1 MAGHEDDEVAME
13 VEAVEAVYGGDCVV
27 VDRHPPRLHVRIAPR
42 TADVSSQQF
51 VEAVIGISAGPQYPD
66 VPPDVELIES
76 KGLDDRRQKYLL
88 DCILDKAR
96 QLSSCSM
103 LVALCEE
110 AVELLSKMNHP
121 EGDCPMCLY
130 PLVPDDTEHTDLAF
144 MKLMSCFH
152 CFHCECII
160 RWWNWLQ
167 NENQTEIGEMGNEKG
182 LESRGN
188 CPVCRKVFQAKDLE
202 HVLKLISS
210 FSSKSIFEGDVPEEN
225 GELLQSDS
233 ENSRKQRFETIT
245 KVQQENNG
253 LIEPKK
259 DLVVLPG
266 MYITPTITSST
277 SGAMN
282 DNIEQQQPRDEAV
295 SLETNSSNALKQRR
309 DKAVASVRNSV
320 GSSNT
325 RGAIDHRNSGTSKS
339 SARNARKPGKHWVRK
354 DTTPRG

>member
-1 MAGHEDDEVAME
+1 MAGHEEEVAME
-13 VEAVEAVYGGDCVV
+13 VEAVQSVYGGDCAV
-27 VDRHPPRLHVRIAPR
+27 VDQYPPRLHVRIVPR

-66 VPPDVELIES
+66 VPPGVELIES
-76 KGLDDRRQKYLL
+76 KGLDDIRQKYLL
-88 DCILDKAR
+88 DCILNKAR

-121 EGDCPMCLY
+121 EGDCPLCLY
-130 PLVPDDTEHTDLAF
+130 PLVPEDTEHLDLAF

-152 CFHCECII
+152 CFHSECII

-167 NENQTEIGEMGNEKG
+167 NEKQTKVGEMGNEKG
-182 LESRGN
+182 LESQGN

-210 FSSKSIFEGDVPEEN
+210 FSSKSSFEGDVPEEN
-225 GELLQSDS
+225 GELLWSDS
-233 ENSRKQRFETIT
+233 ENSRRQRLETIM
-245 KVQQENNG
+245 KVQQEING

-277 SGAMN
+277 SGTTN
-282 DNIEQQQPRDEAV
+282 DNIEEQQPRDEAV
-295 SLETNSSNALKQRR
+295 SLETDSSNALRQQKG
-309 DKAVASVRNSV
+309 KAVASVRNSI

-325 RGAIDHRNSGTSKS
+325 RGTIEHRNSGTRKN

-354 DTTPRG
+354 DDTPRG

>member
-1 MAGHEDDEVAME
+1 MAGHEEEVAME
-13 VEAVEAVYGGDCVV
+13 VEAVQSVYGGDCLV
-27 VDRHPPRLHVRIAPR
+27 VDRYPPRLHVRIVPR

-51 VEAVIGISAGPQYPD
+51 VEAVIRISAGPQYPD
-66 VPPDVELIES
+66 VPPRVELIES
-76 KGLDDRRQKYLL
+76 KGLDHRRQKYLL

-110 AVELLSKMNHP
+110 AVELLSKTNHP
-121 EGDCPMCLY
+121 EGDCPMCLF
-130 PLVPDDTEHTDLAF
+130 PLVPEDTEHRDLAF

-152 CFHCECII
+152 CFHSECII

-167 NENQTEIGEMGNEKG
+167 NEKQTNVGEIENEKG
-182 LESRGN
+182 LESQGN
-188 CPVCRKVFQAKDLE
+188 CPVCRKGFQAKDLE

-210 FSSKSIFEGDVPEEN
+210 YSSKSSSEGDVAEQN

-233 ENSRKQRFETIT
+233 ENSRRQRFETIM

-266 MYITPTITSST
+266 MYITPTITSLT
-277 SGAMN
+277 SGTTN
-282 DNIEQQQPRDEAV
+282 DNMEQQPPRDEAV
-295 SLETNSSNALKQRR
+295 SLETDSSSALNQQK
-309 DKAVASVRNSV
+309 DKAVAPVRNST
-320 GSSNT
+320 GSSKPGGT
-325 RGAIDHRNSGTSKS
+325 VKHRNSGARKNG
-339 SARNARKPGKHWVRK
+339 ARNARKPGKHWVRK
-354 DTTPRG
+354 DDTSGV

>member
-1 MAGHEDDEVAME
+1 MAGHEEEVAME
-13 VEAVEAVYGGDCVV
+13 VEAVQSVYGGDCAV
-27 VDRHPPRLHVRIAPR
+27 VDQYPPRLHVRIVPR

-51 VEAVIGISAGPQYPD
+51 VEAVIGISAGPQ
-66 VPPDVELIES
+66 
-76 KGLDDRRQKYLL
+76 
-88 DCILDKAR
+88 
-96 QLSSCSM
+96 
-103 LVALCEE
+103 E

-121 EGDCPMCLY
+121 EGDCPLCLY
-130 PLVPDDTEHTDLAF
+130 PLVPEDTEHLDLAF

-152 CFHCECII
+152 CFHSECII

-167 NENQTEIGEMGNEKG
+167 NEKQTKVGEMGNEKG
-182 LESRGN
+182 LESQGN

-210 FSSKSIFEGDVPEEN
+210 FSSKSSFEGDVPEEN
-225 GELLQSDS
+225 GELLWSDS
-233 ENSRKQRFETIT
+233 ENSRRQRLETIM
-245 KVQQENNG
+245 KVQQEING

-277 SGAMN
+277 SGTTN
-282 DNIEQQQPRDEAV
+282 DNIEEQQPRDEAV
-295 SLETNSSNALKQRR
+295 SLETDSSNALRQQKG
-309 DKAVASVRNSV
+309 KAVASVRNSI

-325 RGAIDHRNSGTSKS
+325 RGTIEHRNSGTRKN

-354 DTTPRG
+354 DDTPRG